1 MSTFSFIFIQ
11 SSSKDDWFSSILI
24 NPSSFKIRTWC
35 SQPTTAWKFCLPLKL
50 WFLCLFLEIKFSI
63 ILYTW
68 SLFMLKRCEIWNCIC
83 LNSSVSNH
91 IRYDFLSYNDAIL
104 KVDKDKIYRMLL
116 RYITNAYDKCYPIP
130 IIVSDHFYL
139 YIA

>member
-1 MSTFSFIFIQ
+1 
-11 SSSKDDWFSSILI
+11 
-24 NPSSFKIRTWC
+24 
-35 SQPTTAWKFCLPLKL
+35 
-50 WFLCLFLEIKFSI
+50 
-63 ILYTW
+63 
-68 SLFMLKRCEIWNCIC
+68 MLKRCEIWNCIC

-130 IIVSDHFYL
+130 IIVSDHFYQ